1 MRKRKF
7 INNASYIFKV
17 SLRLLLLKYSI
28 YHIDVLGDQSPG
40 GVQGVGGRHVLHG
53 EESETQAA
61 RQSWTGQPQTRLR
74 SRNSEETGTV
84 K

>member
-1 MRKRKF
+1 MK
-7 INNASYIFKV
+7 
-17 SLRLLLLKYSI
+17 SLTEAQEGFLSTNSNV
-28 YHIDVLGDQSPG
+28 DVQGDQSPG

-53 EESETQAA
+53 EESEAQAA